1 MNKVNVQ
8 IKISTDKLNNKLSRY
23 TISKYDGYSIIEIE
37 TVNNYQGD
45 DETLVNNI
53 YHHLI
58 QLDFDVYCNDINILW
73 NDFKY

>member
-8 IKISTDKLNNKLSRY
+8 IKIPTDKMNNNLSSY
-23 TISKYDGYSIIEIE
+23 IISKHDGYSIIEIE

-45 DETLVNNI
+45 DETIANNV

-58 QLDFDVYCNDINILW
+58 QLNFDVYNNDINILW